1 MPDQCLTNLLVN
13 IILLLHAE
21 FCDYCLLPT
30 QVHCTEC
37 GHGYCL
43 KCSSQRHQHP
53 ARKSHNIISLI
64 SESSF
69 EQEEEHVT
77 ASQQGMLISCSPFF
91 PPSCYINQCVPK
103 HVHGCCSLRRAG
115 LVWGGGGMLVVLQ
128 GKSTFTFIFLF
139 TEERNTQLLG
149 LLVKNFG
156 LTTFKNWQLEV
167 IKTVI
172 MPAFSAVYLSR

>member
-1 MPDQCLTNLLVN
+1 MGGATAPP
-13 IILLLHAE
+13 APPS
-21 FCDYCLLPT
+21 PT
-30 QVHCTEC
+30 PLHCTEC

-91 PPSCYINQCVPK
+91 PPSCYIKQCVPK
-103 HVHGCCSLRRAG
+103 CGCCSLRRAG
-115 LVWGGGGMLVVLQ
+115 LVWGGNGVKCWLSCKVKALSLSYFCLQ
-128 GKSTFTFIFLF
+128 
-139 TEERNTQLLG
+139 QLLG

-156 LTTFKNWQLEV
+156 LTIFKNWQLEA

-172 MPAFSAVYLSR
+172 KSSTEENKVHCKGPCILHLPYA